1 MFAVEVNNVSKYFR
15 KHRKELIYAVKN
27 VSFKVQ
33 EGKIFG
39 ILGPNGS
46 GKSTLI
52 RMIATL
58 LIPDEGNIKVF
69 GHDVQTESIKVRNLI
84 HRVSVEA
91 SFFKKL
97 SAYENLSFSAGIYG
111 LSRKFST
118 NRINELMNLMGFDK
132 KRLKDPIEEFSRG
145 MQQKVSIARAF
156 LTQPKLLLL
165 DEPTT
170 GLDPRAKLE
179 VQKLIIQANKSG
191 STILLST
198 HDMNEAY
205 HLCHEILII
214 HEGEVVVSGD
224 PKQLVENLRRKYP
237 EASLETVFLEFT
249 GKRYEELQTEAV

>member
-1 MFAVEVNNVSKYFR
+1 MFAVEVNNVSKYF
-15 KHRKELIYAVKN
+15 KKGKKESIYAVNN

-33 EGKIFG
+33 EGQIFG

-69 GHDVQTESIKVRNLI
+69 GHDVQTEPIKVRNLI

-97 SAYENLSFSAGIYG
+97 SANENLSFSAGIYG
-111 LSRKFST
+111 LSKRFLT
-118 NRINELMNLMGFDK
+118 DRIDQLMNSMGFDK

-145 MQQKVSIARAF
+145 MQQKISIARAF

-179 VQKLIIQANKSG
+179 VQKLIIEANKNG
-191 STILLST
+191 STVLLST

-214 HEGEVVVSGD
+214 HEGKVVITGV
-224 PKQLVENLRRKYP
+224 PKQLVENLKKKYP
-237 EASLETVFLEFT
+237 DASLETVFLEYT
-249 GKRYEELQTEAV
+249 GKSYEELETEAV

>member
-1 MFAVEVNNVSKYFR
+1 MVAVEVEGVSKYFKR
-15 KHRKELIYAVKN
+15 GRKEIVHAVKN
-27 VSFKVQ
+27 ISFKVQ
-33 EGKIFG
+33 EGEIFG

-58 LIPDEGNIKVF
+58 LIPDEGKIRVF
-69 GHDVQTESIKVRNLI
+69 GHDIQKEAMEVRKLI

-97 SAYENLSFSAGIYG
+97 SANENLLFSAGIYG
-111 LSRKFST
+111 LSRKSFV
-118 NRINELMNLMGFDK
+118 NRINELMDLMGFDK
-132 KRLKDPIEEFSRG
+132 KRLKDPVEEFSRG

-179 VQKLIIQANKSG
+179 VQKLIVEANKKG
-191 STILLST
+191 STVLLST

-205 HLCHEILII
+205 QLCHRVLII
-214 HEGEVVVSGD
+214 HRGKIVAFGV
-224 PKQLVENLRRKYP
+224 PQKLVEELQRKYP
-237 EASLETVFLEFT
+237 NASLETVFLEYT
-249 GKRYEELQTEAV
+249 GKSYEELETEAV